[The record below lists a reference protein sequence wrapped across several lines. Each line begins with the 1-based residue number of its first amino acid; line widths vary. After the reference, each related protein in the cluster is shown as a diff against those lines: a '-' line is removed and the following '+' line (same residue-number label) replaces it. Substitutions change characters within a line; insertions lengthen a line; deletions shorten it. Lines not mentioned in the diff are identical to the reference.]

1 MLKNIPFG
9 YVYVDGKMNT
19 DSEES
24 RIVKEIFEMC
34 ISGIS
39 LNNISLVV
47 REKYHRQEFN
57 KSKVNRIIHDF
68 RYLDNVK
75 YPQIIDREVFETAN
89 NLKKMGNTKKDIEEK
104 SLALN
109 ITVPVI
115 CPYCGSRMKRF
126 HDSRRSCPDWW
137 KCRNSDCQNLIHFRD
152 SDLLDELKNLV
163 SQIRV
168 SEDIGIDCVR
178 KSFATAR
185 MEKDVLEG
193 IEIGAFD
200 KEKIRSDILLL
211 ASMKYDD
218 ISEIA
223 YEKRKLS
230 EYIKGG
236 SVDFIRVLNEFGQ
249 KILMNTDQTIM
260 LILKDNTEI
269 RRHIENEHS
278 CTRKDDK
285 VYSGNEEN
293 VG

>member
-9 YVYVDGKMNT
+9 YVYVYGKIAT

-24 RIVKEIFEMC
+24 CIVKEVFEMC
-34 ISGIS
+34 ISGRS
-39 LNNISLVV
+39 LSNISLVI
-47 REKYHRQEFN
+47 REKYHRQELN
-57 KSKVNRIIHDF
+57 KSKINRIIHDV
-68 RYLDNVK
+68 RYLDNEK
-75 YPQIIDREVFETAN
+75 YPQIITRGIFETAN
-89 NLKKMGNTKKDIEEK
+89 NLKKMGDTKKEIEEK

-109 ITVPVI
+109 ITIPVI
-115 CPYCGSRMKRF
+115 CPCCGARMKRF

-152 SDLLDELKNLV
+152 SDLLDELKIQV
-163 SQIRV
+163 SQIQA
-168 SEDIGIDCVR
+168 SEDIGNDRVR

-200 KEKIRSDILLL
+200 KEKIRGDILLL

-218 ISEIA
+218 VSEIA

-230 EYIKGG
+230 ECIKSGRA
-236 SVDFIRVLNEFGQ
+236 DFIRVLNEFGQ
-249 KILMNTDQTIM
+249 KILMSDNQTIM

-269 RRHIENEHS
+269 RRHIEDEHS

-285 VYSGNEEN
+285 VYSGNEES